1 MERLWKNLI
10 IILIITLFVM
20 QILLLIPSFRAT
32 FCVVEQ
38 LEGQPVRSLF

>member
-1 MERLWKNLI
+1 MERLWKNLV
-10 IILIITLFVM
+10 IILIIALCVI

-38 LEGQPVRSLF
+38 LEGQPVRRLY